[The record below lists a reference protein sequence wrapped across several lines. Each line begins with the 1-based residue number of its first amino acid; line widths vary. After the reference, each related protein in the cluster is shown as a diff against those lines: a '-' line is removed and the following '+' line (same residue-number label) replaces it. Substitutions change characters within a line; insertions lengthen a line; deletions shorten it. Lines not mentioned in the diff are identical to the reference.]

1 MTLLDRQLALLP
13 PTLARDI
20 ADASLRPDEV
30 VDVSG
35 DHVPVNG
42 IRRNG
47 RPYMFH
53 SRYAA
58 IREAERIAEAA
69 APAGCVVALGVGM
82 GHHLRAIARRADRIV
97 GVEPD
102 VALLRSA
109 LSRVD
114 LTDLLESSRLTLVT
128 DCREEV
134 LLGSIASRYV
144 PGVHGALR
152 VAELTGRI
160 HAEQQ
165 QMTAVRGTLGR
176 AIATLS
182 DDLAVQARF
191 GLAWTRNAVLNLTSA
206 QPSTLPDLRGR
217 SVIVAAA
224 GPSLFDAIPT
234 LALGRNPVIAVDT
247 ALPVLSAFDIR
258 PRLVVSVDCQ
268 LASYHH
274 YLCAGFPGV
283 PVAADLSV
291 TPSLFSRLREAIP
304 LLSDHPLHRLFG
316 HLGLG
321 APSVDARGGNVT
333 QAAVDLAV
341 RCGAEAVR
349 LVGADFS
356 YPDGETYPRGSY
368 LHHLFAEHSN
378 RLSPAQ
384 TLHVGFLAARPG
396 LEPDPDCPSRLLQ
409 PLLCGYARNMER
421 FADTLPVPVTQEPG
435 RGIRLNLPG
444 RPPPRRGRASEDTM
458 SSPQEPPPTI
468 PVRDILLRA
477 GELFAAIHDRDTLL
491 RSLDA
496 EAPVVLLAARAL
508 LPPLTSLRSK
518 DPDAP
523 ADELV
528 ARASQWTGSLILAA
542 LA

>member
-1 MTLLDRQLALLP
+1 MTLLDRQLALMP
-13 PTLARDI
+13 PALAREI
-20 ADASLRPDEV
+20 GSASPRPDEV
-30 VDVSG
+30 IDSSG
-35 DHVPVNG
+35 DHVPING
-42 IRRNG
+42 ILRDG
-47 RPYMFH
+47 RAYLFH

-58 IREAERIAEAA
+58 LREAERIAEAA
-69 APAGCVVALGVGM
+69 APAGCVVALGAGM
-82 GHHLRAIARRADRIV
+82 GHHLRAISRRADRIIA
-97 GVEPD
+97 VEPD
-102 VALLRSA
+102 AALLRSA

-114 LTDLLESSRLTLVT
+114 LADLLESNRLTLVT
-128 DCREEV
+128 DCREEA
-134 LLGSIASRYV
+134 LLGTIASRYV

-152 VAELTGRI
+152 VAELTGRV

-165 QMTAVRGTLGR
+165 RMHAVRGALGR
-176 AIATLS
+176 AIEQLS

-206 QPSTLPDLRGR
+206 RPDALPDLRGHTA
-217 SVIVAAA
+217 IVAAA
-224 GPSLFDAIPT
+224 GPSLYDAIPA
-234 LALGRNPVIAVDT
+234 LALERDPIIAVDT
-247 ALPVLSAFDIR
+247 ALPVLSSFNIR

-274 YLCAGFPGV
+274 YLCAGFPAV
-283 PVAADLSV
+283 PIAADLSV
-291 TPSLFSRLREAIP
+291 SASLFCRLRDAIP

-321 APSVDARGGNVT
+321 APDVDARGGNVT

-356 YPDGETYPRGSY
+356 YPDGETYSRGSY
-368 LHHLFAEHSN
+368 LHRLFAACAD

-384 TLHVGFLAARPG
+384 TLHMEFLAARPG
-396 LEPDPDCPSRLLQ
+396 LEPDPNCSSRLLQ

-421 FADTLPVPVTQEPG
+421 FAGTLPVPVTQDPG
-435 RGIRLNLPG
+435 RGVRLALPG
-444 RPPPRRGRASEDTM
+444 RSVLRGGRVSEDTR
-458 SSPQEPPPTI
+458 SSPPVPGSEI
-468 PVRDILLRA
+468 PARDILNRA
-477 GELFAAIHDRDTLL
+477 GELFAAIHDRQTLL
-491 RSLDA
+491 RSLEA
-496 EAPVVLLAARAL
+496 EAPAVLLAARAL
-508 LPPLTSLRSK
+508 MPPITSLRSK

-528 ARASQWTGSLILAA
+528 ARASRWTRSLILAA